1 VGKYDNINGV
11 KILARDVKTSLLMR
25 WRRRA
30 KSGFVVFSWKKNFLF
45 GDGNSEVFTFA
56 SGVPLTLVDSYAAA
70 AVSTAFERKFKRK
83 TVFWFSG
90 NGGVDESEWLFS
102 SYTLKPFGSEFEVFN
117 KDLVSLLIF
126 IFIFLFIPKWVLTF
140 DENRRYNIP
149 NHIIIPLQ

>member
-1 VGKYDNINGV
+1 VRRYNNINSV
-11 KILARDVKTSLLMR
+11 KILARDVRTSLLMR

-30 KSGFVVFSWKKNFLF
+30 RSGYIVFSWKKNFLF

-56 SGVPLTLVDSYAAA
+56 SGVPSTLVDGDAAA

-90 NGGVDESEWLFS
+90 NGDVDDSEWLFP
-102 SYTLKPFGSEFEVFN
+102 SYKLKPFGSVFAVFN

-126 IFIFLFIPKWVLTF
+126 IFYFFIYP
-140 DENRRYNIP
+140 
-149 NHIIIPLQ
+149 